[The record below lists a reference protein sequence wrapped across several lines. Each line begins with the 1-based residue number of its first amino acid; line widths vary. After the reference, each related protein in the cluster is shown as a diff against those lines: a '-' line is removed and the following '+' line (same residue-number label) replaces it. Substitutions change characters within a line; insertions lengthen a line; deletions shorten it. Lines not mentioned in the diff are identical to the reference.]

1 MLLLTVFYSI
11 PEFDI
16 SSFFLMSCS
25 AEKLNGIGNV
35 SMLRSNSSAAAA
47 ESRNSSSAAGASGPE
62 ADPERIRLKT
72 PGSGGPKYTQQVN
85 QATELE
91 VCTY

>member
-1 MLLLTVFYSI
+1 
-11 PEFDI
+11 
-16 SSFFLMSCS
+16 
-25 AEKLNGIGNV
+25 
-35 SMLRSNSSAAAA
+35 MLRSNSSAAAA
-47 ESRNSSSAAGASGPE
+47 GAESRNSSSAAGFASGPE

-91 VCTY
+91 VCRY